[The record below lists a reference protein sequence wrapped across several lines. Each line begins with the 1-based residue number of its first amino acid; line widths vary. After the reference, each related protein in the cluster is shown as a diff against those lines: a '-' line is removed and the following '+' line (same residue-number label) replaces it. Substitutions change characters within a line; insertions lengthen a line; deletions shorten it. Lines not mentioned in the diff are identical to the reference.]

1 MQLINNVFL
10 SSSSSSLFKLQNE
23 LLLIIFSNL
32 DVETLIRR
40 HWRFNVDFIFD
51 CVNQQNGN
59 FIFKPITNGEDNHK
73 NDIKF
78 HHSTFLRKPTLW
90 KVTFHDNFNRSGK
103 KGGNS
108 QAYINLLQKPCQLS
122 IKSKNKTFQKI
133 PTVYSI
139 GNGSNHLKVPYKFTH
154 STKNDD
160 SCDDYCII
168 NLLSFEFS
176 PSFFHPQKSEPICSS
191 LILCSAS
198 KD

>member
-32 DVETLIRR
+32 DVETLISLC
-40 HWRFNVDFIFD
+40 NV
-51 CVNQQNGN
+51 CQN
-59 FIFKPITNGEDNHK
+59 FKNLAKIVLEERLKKHKTDNHK